1 MVVGYQE
8 HQTLPSQLSYLQK
21 HSFSSRGSRN
31 TQPSCL
37 FLMLQK
43 PQGLKKSAVW
53 LSRTSKF
60 SCRASNFHFHLP
72 KGQRPRKDVCPDLPR
87 ACKIWEL
94 LVPRASWNSS
104 FFEPWTT
111 ISSGSIEHLAWHSI
125 NWLTIKDYHNDN
137 SCCFQIWVET
147 VS

>member
-37 FLMLQK
+37 FLMSTTETA
-43 PQGLKKSAVW
+43 GLEKSAVW

-72 KGQRPRKDVCPDLPR
+72 KGQRPRKDVCQLNKKKSKFILRLAQGMQNLR
-87 ACKIWEL
+87 AACPKGKLEFKFL
-94 LVPRASWNSS
+94 
-104 FFEPWTT
+104 
-111 ISSGSIEHLAWHSI
+111 
-125 NWLTIKDYHNDN
+125 
-137 SCCFQIWVET
+137 
-147 VS
+147 